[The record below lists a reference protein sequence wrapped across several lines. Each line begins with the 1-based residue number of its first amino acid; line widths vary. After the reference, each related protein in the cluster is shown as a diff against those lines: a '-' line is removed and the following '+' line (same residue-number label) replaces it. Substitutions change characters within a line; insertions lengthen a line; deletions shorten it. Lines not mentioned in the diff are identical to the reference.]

1 MQHFFTTGGSS
12 VCTFNTWGSPTS
24 LPFCT
29 ITCRKQQRLS
39 YQKCSLVTQHVS
51 FHLLLIV
58 HNFTHFHAYSP
69 LCYELQNTFFIL
81 IPNTIELPLVY
92 FWRGKELWALV
103 RIHSACQ
110 KPLTTSSC
118 ILHLTLFRP
127 LEEGTGPGNVFA
139 DGKKEEI
146 STWVYLSS

>member
-1 MQHFFTTGGSS
+1 MMLYILVPHFAQIHAQKRKKKSGGAIKYSS
-12 VCTFNTWGSPTS
+12 
-24 LPFCT
+24 
-29 ITCRKQQRLS
+29 
-39 YQKCSLVTQHVS
+39 VTQHVPLYIL
-51 FHLLLIV
+51 FVAHD
-58 HNFTHFHAYSP
+58 FTHFHAYS
-69 LCYELQNTFFIL
+69 LFCYELQNTFFIL

-103 RIHSACQ
+103 RIRSACQ

-146 STWVYLSS
+146 ST

>member
-1 MQHFFTTGGSS
+1 MRIQLVYHFSQIHAKKDK
-12 VCTFNTWGSPTS
+12 CRLLNTAQS
-24 LPFCT
+24 LH
-29 ITCRKQQRLS
+29 IS
-39 YQKCSLVTQHVS
+39 
-51 FHLLLIV
+51 LLLIV
-58 HNFTHFHAYSP
+58 HNFTHFHAYSL

-81 IPNTIELPLVY
+81 VPNTIELPLVY
-92 FWRGKELWALV
+92 FCRGKELWALV

-146 STWVYLSS
+146 ST

>member
-1 MQHFFTTGGSS
+1 MHAHTKAQKKHENRH
-12 VCTFNTWGSPTS
+12 V
-24 LPFCT
+24 
-29 ITCRKQQRLS
+29 ITNCI
-39 YQKCSLVTQHVS
+39 VTQHVLLY
-51 FHLLLIV
+51 LLLIV
-58 HNFTHFHAYSP
+58 QDLTHFHAYLV

-92 FWRGKELWALV
+92 FWRGNELWALV
-103 RIHSACQ
+103 RICSACQ

-146 STWVYLSS
+146 ST

>member
-1 MQHFFTTGGSS
+1 MHA
-12 VCTFNTWGSPTS
+12 CTHKSTKKHENRHVITN
-24 LPFCT
+24 CT
-29 ITCRKQQRLS
+29 
-39 YQKCSLVTQHVS
+39 VTQHVLLY
-51 FHLLLIV
+51 LLLIV
-58 HNFTHFHAYSP
+58 QDLTHFHAYLV

-92 FWRGKELWALV
+92 FWRGNELWALV
-103 RIHSACQ
+103 RIRSACQ

-146 STWVYLSS
+146 ST

>member
-12 VCTFNTWGSPTS
+12 VCTFNRGGSPSS
-24 LPFCT
+24 LPLLHKHMHKRIKDWVFF
-29 ITCRKQQRLS
+29 
-39 YQKCSLVTQHVS
+39 KCSIVIQHVPL
-51 FHLLLIV
+51 HLLVIV
-58 HNFTHFHAYSP
+58 HKFAHFHAYSL

-146 STWVYLSS
+146 ST

>member
-1 MQHFFTTGGSS
+1 MHKKRAEFRPLNAAQ
-12 VCTFNTWGSPTS
+12 S
-24 LPFCT
+24 LNMF
-29 ITCRKQQRLS
+29 LS
-39 YQKCSLVTQHVS
+39 HLV
-51 FHLLLIV
+51 LIV
-58 HNFTHFHAYSP
+58 HDFTHFRAYS
-69 LCYELQNTFFIL
+69 LFCYELQNTFFIL

-103 RIHSACQ
+103 RIYSACQ

-146 STWVYLSS
+146 ST

>member
-1 MQHFFTTGGSS
+1 MHLTHEAGQLLYHFARMRAQETKHWVIKYCS
-12 VCTFNTWGSPTS
+12 V
-24 LPFCT
+24 
-29 ITCRKQQRLS
+29 I
-39 YQKCSLVTQHVS
+39 QHVS
-51 FHLLLIV
+51 PHLLLIV
-58 HNFTHFHAYSP
+58 HNFTHFLANSL

-81 IPNTIELPLVY
+81 IANTIELPLVY

-127 LEEGTGPGNVFA
+127 LEEGTGPGNVSA

-146 STWVYLSS
+146 ST